1 MNVAILTTV
10 LSGLIV
16 GAIILAVVVTQ
27 TLRRT
32 DSIELIQGKIKNSNS
47 AIADAIPYLKIT
59 NEWNK

>member
-10 LSGLIV
+10 LSGLII
-16 GAIILAVVVTQ
+16 GAIILAVIVAQ

-59 NEWNK
+59 NEWK